1 MADPAENVLNLET
14 RHDPGDAHMAE
25 RFKVFIADDDEFFL
39 GAIGLIISGEEDMEV
54 AGTARNGVEALR
66 KIRELGPDIVLM
78 DIKMP
83 KMNGIETIRHLRRY
97 HPDMLIIILT
107 TFNEEEY
114 IIEGLANGAN
124 GYLVKGIDIRKLL
137 STIRDI
143 SKGEFLLPVE
153 VATKLA
159 KFTLR
164 QMGKDIKALPDRLT
178 AGNTFTNKEYEVM
191 KLLSQRYSH
200 KEIARKLFISEGTL
214 RNYLSIIYEKLG
226 VRNRNEAIELLTKP
240 EA

>member
-1 MADPAENVLNLET
+1 MDRRLKIFMTN
-14 RHDPGDAHMAE
+14 DDA
-25 RFKVFIADDDEFFL
+25 FFL
-39 GAIGLIISGEEDMEV
+39 IALELIVRGEEDMELI
-54 AGTARNGVEALR
+54 GTAVSGAEALR
-66 KIRELGPDIVLM
+66 KIRELKPDVVLM

-83 KMNGIETIRHLRRY
+83 KMNGIETIRHLKRD
-97 HPDMLIIILT
+97 HPDMIILILT

-114 IIEGLANGAN
+114 IVEGLANGAN
-124 GYLVKGIDIRKLL
+124 GYLIKGIHPRKLI

-143 SKGEFLLPVE
+143 SQGQFILPVE

-159 KFTLR
+159 KFTLH
-164 QMGKDIKALPDRLT
+164 QLNKEKKALPDSIT
-178 AGNTFTNKEYEVM
+178 TSNTFTNKEFQVM
-191 KLLSQRYSH
+191 TLLSQRYSH

-214 RNYLSIIYEKLG
+214 RNYLSVIYEKLG